1 MTLTEHEQ
9 RLLDQQSG
17 AAMDRRAAV
26 RSELLREHRRLMQSE
41 NLGPADEL
49 AGVREELR
57 RLEVREKALR
67 EILLTQPDARMGNRF
82 VAEIVTVEKQR
93 TDYRELKRMH
103 PDIIEQYTFPATEQH
118 VRLSGVT
125 EDGEPISLREM
136 RRALATQEA
145 K

>member
-1 MTLTEHEQ
+1 MTMAEHEQ

-17 AAMDRRAAV
+17 AAMDRQAV

-67 EILLTQPDARMGNRF
+67 EILLAQPDARMGNRY
-82 VAEIVTVEKQR
+82 VAEVVTVEKQR

-118 VRLSGVT
+118 VRLSGIS
-125 EDGEPISLREM
+125 EDGEPISLREL
-136 RRALATQEA
+136 RRATATQEA
-145 K
+145 S